1 MSQHDGHLVSRQ
13 LLQRHER
20 GPSARGEGEMR
31 LACVGVRR
39 RASDEPALG
48 EALEDAAQIAA
59 VDVQGLRKINGGW
72 LRVAG
77 RPGVAV
83 IPDLVEHASFGQG
96 ERAMEEFF
104 LQHAN
109 LARVEAVEP
118 SDGVDVLREC
128 GSGHVRSSVE
138 WPGGGL
144 PG

>member
-1 MSQHDGHLVSRQ
+1 MTATSSRASCCS
-13 LLQRHER
+13 
-20 GPSARGEGEMR
+20 GTSAARPR
-31 LACVGVRR
+31 AVRARCAWRASASDVVRR
-39 RASDEPALG
+39 DEPALG
-48 EALEDAAQIAA
+48 EALEDAARVAA
-59 VDVQGLRKINGGW
+59 VDVQGLRKINGGR

-77 RPGVAV
+77 RSGVAV
-83 IPDLVEHASFGQG
+83 IPDLVEHASFGQR

-118 SDGVDVLREC
+118 ADGVDVLREC